1 MQKASAVERMLSIPR
16 LFTEQR
22 PIWTV
27 EEVAAEL
34 GLPVSSTYRYF
45 QSLLRFEYLD
55 EAPGQG
61 YCLGPAF
68 IEYDRIIRI
77 TDPLAKVAGP
87 VLAGLTDT
95 LGPGSTLI
103 LCQVYR
109 RKVMCIHE
117 QTTGNGP
124 ARTSYERG
132 RPMPLYRGATSKV
145 ILAHQPWRAQKREY
159 EQNQKEIHAA
169 GMGHDWKS
177 FSAGLREIR
186 RRGYCVSR
194 GEVDAGRMGIA
205 APIFSATGHVAHSL
219 SVVTLDDK
227 TSTADEDRLIMGI
240 VTAAARISEKLSRSD
255 TDKTITS

>member
-1 MQKASAVERMLSIPR
+1 MHKSNSVERMLSIPR

-22 PIWTV
+22 PVWTV

-68 IEYDRIIRI
+68 IEYDRIIRV

-95 LGPGSTLI
+95 LAPGSTL
-103 LCQVYR
+103 LVCQVYR
-109 RKVMCIHE
+109 RKVMCIRE
-117 QTTGNGP
+117 QTTGNGM
-124 ARTSYERG
+124 AHTSYERG

-145 ILAHQPWRAQKREY
+145 ILAHQAWRTQKREY
-159 EQNQKEIHAA
+159 EQNQKEILAA

-177 FSAGLREIR
+177 FSAGLREVR
-186 RRGYCVSR
+186 KRGYCISR
-194 GEVDAGRMGIA
+194 GEVDTGRQGIA

-219 SVVTLDDK
+219 SIVTPADK
-227 TSTADEDRLIMGI
+227 TSADDEDRLVMAI
-240 VTAAARISEKLSRSD
+240 VTAAARISEKLSRFD
-255 TDKTITS
+255 TVKTIKP

>member
-1 MQKASAVERMLSIPR
+1 MAKPSSAERMLSIPR

-22 PIWTV
+22 PSWTV

-34 GLPVSSTYRYF
+34 GLPVSTTYRYF

-68 IEYDRIIRI
+68 IEYERIIRV

-87 VLAGLTDT
+87 ILTT
-95 LGPGSTLI
+95 LGKTLPPGSTLI

-117 QTTGNGP
+117 QSVGNGL
-124 ARTSYERG
+124 AHTSYERG

-145 ILAHQPWRAQKREY
+145 ILAHQPWRTQKREY
-159 EQNQKEIHAA
+159 EQNQAEIQAA

-177 FSAGLREIR
+177 FSAGLRNIR
-186 RRGYCVSR
+186 KLGYCVSR
-194 GEVDAGRMGIA
+194 GEVDEGRMGIA
-205 APIFSATGHVAHSL
+205 APIFNGTNHVAHSL
-219 SVVTLDDK
+219 SIVTLDQK
-227 TSTADEDRLIMGI
+227 ISTDAEGRLITD
-240 VTAAARISEKLSRSD
+240 VVNAATCISKKLSISVASD
-255 TDKTITS
+255 TTTL